1 MPLQTV
7 PIYAALLGVLFVLL
21 SVRAIGARRAA
32 RVAIGPLGQD
42 PLDRRVRAH
51 ANCAEYVPL
60 ALLLLAFA
68 ELRGAPGLALH
79 AGGLALLLG
88 RAAHAWG
95 LSNPPENYR
104 WRVGGMA
111 ATFAAYGIA
120 VAALAAGYLLPKA

>member
-1 MPLQTV
+1 MTLQIV
-7 PIYAALLGVLFVLL
+7 PVYAALLGALFVIL

-32 RVAIGPLGQD
+32 RVAIGPLGQE

-51 ANCAEYVPL
+51 ANFAEYAPL
-60 ALLLLAFA
+60 ALVLLAFA

-79 AGGLALLLG
+79 AGCLALLAG

-95 LSNPPENYR
+95 ISQAAENFR

-111 ATFAAYGIA
+111 ATFAAYGIGA
-120 VAALAAGYLLPKA
+120 AALAAGYL

>member
-1 MPLQTV
+1 MTIETV
-7 PIYAALLGVLFVLL
+7 PIYAALLGALFVVL

-32 RVAIGPLGQD
+32 RVAIGPLGQV

-51 ANCAEYVPL
+51 ANFAEYAPL

-68 ELRGAPGLALH
+68 ELRGVPAPALH
-79 AGGLALLLG
+79 AGCAVLLVG

-95 LSNPPENYR
+95 ISQAAENFR

-111 ATFAAYGIA
+111 ATFAAYAIA
-120 VAALAAGYLLPKA
+120 VAALAVGYL